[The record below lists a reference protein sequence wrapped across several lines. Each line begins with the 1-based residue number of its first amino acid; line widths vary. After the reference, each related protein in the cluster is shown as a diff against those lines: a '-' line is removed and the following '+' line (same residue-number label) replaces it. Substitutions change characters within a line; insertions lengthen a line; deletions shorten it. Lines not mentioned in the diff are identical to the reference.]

1 MGDVDIEKRKEP
13 DLNKKQRRRQVSNI
27 VKCFYVL
34 LILSLLLV
42 TATYTWF
49 SISRTPKLSDLYI
62 SIGSNTGME
71 LALDPL
77 SEEWTQHLD
86 MRGLLD
92 DMAPLKPVTWVHSE
106 GEFYAAEFGF
116 DGRIKGITL
125 KLSDERNANRQDAE
139 GYYVKTSFYARTG
152 EAVKVSLTP
161 AAVGADGVEGYG
173 TYLIGTPVWN
183 GESVIHENG
192 GMGAEYAMRIGIRI
206 TKLDRSGSTL
216 DEEPLFYVY
225 EPNCDG
231 HIDGTMEV
239 VETKSIKDESPLVPA
254 NQLIRQ
260 TTSSWSEAYP
270 VEKNVIIKQLGEF
283 TTAIDLFEL
292 GMDEIAQIDLYI
304 WLEGQDV
311 DCKNQIGQAAQI
323 IANIQFSAEVG
334 NGSGLEEIN

>member
-1 MGDVDIEKRKEP
+1 M
-13 DLNKKQRRRQVSNI
+13 NKKQRRRRVGNI

-42 TATYTWF
+42 SATYTWF
-49 SISRTPKLSDLYI
+49 SLSRTPKLSDLYI

-86 MRGLLD
+86 MSGLLD

-106 GEFYAAEFGF
+106 GAFYAAEFGF
-116 DGRIKGITL
+116 DGRIEGITR
-125 KLSDERNANRQDAE
+125 KLSDDQNANRKDAE

-161 AAVGADGVEGYG
+161 ATVGADGVEGYG

-183 GESVIHENG
+183 GETVIHENG

-206 TKLDRSGSTL
+206 TKLDRSGNTL
-216 DEEPLFYVY
+216 GEEPIFYVY
-225 EPNCDG
+225 EPNYDG
-231 HIDGTMEV
+231 HIDGTTEP
-239 VETKSIKDESPLVPA
+239 VETKSIKGDEALVPEE
-254 NQLIRQ
+254 QLILQ
-260 TTSSWSEAYP
+260 TTSTWNEAYP
-270 VEKNVIIKQLGEF
+270 VEKSVIIKELGDF
-283 TTAIDLFEL
+283 TTAVELFEL

-311 DCKNQIGQAAQI
+311 DCNNQIGQAAQI
-323 IANIQFSAEVG
+323 LANIQFGAEVG